1 MNRLICPLSEN
12 RAVKPD
18 MKPRSDLWHRVLLAL
33 ALSLSAGLGCEKILT
48 GTPTDG
54 DQLNAPLPGLSRE
67 LQTMFNKGDANF
79 DETFTVGT
87 GLGPLFNHSSC
98 AGCHPGDGRGP
109 SLVTFLRFTE
119 PGGDPQR
126 NGEPQLQQF
135 AIPGVL
141 PEILPAGALTSPRTA
156 PPVFG
161 SGLIESIPEA
171 TILSHADP
179 TDANGD
185 GISGRPHLISA
196 PSFVPDTEVGGGPGL
211 HVGRFGLKAN
221 NASLL
226 EQTVGA
232 YQQDI
237 GVTSDFAPEETAHPQ
252 SGNGS
257 PLGDNAS
264 DPELSGAKVLQT
276 VMYLRLLAPPAR
288 GPLTA
293 GVQQGEQIF
302 SAIGCAKCHVP
313 TMRTGPNT
321 ISQLNDV
328 EAALYSD
335 LLLHDMGPELADN
348 RPDRDATG
356 TEWKTRP
363 LWGLRLVKNFL
374 GGQAF
379 YLHDARATTLS
390 EAIMLHGGEA
400 EASRNAFVGLTASE
414 KQALLAF
421 LNSL

>member
-1 MNRLICPLSEN
+1 MHLLYRSQSEN
-12 RAVKPD
+12 RIIKPD
-18 MKPRSDLWHRVLLAL
+18 LKIRSLLLNGTILAL
-33 ALSLSAGLGCEKILT
+33 TLTVFTGLGCEKILT
-48 GTPTDG
+48 GAPNDG

-67 LQTMFNKGDANF
+67 LQIMFNKGDANF
-79 DETFTVGT
+79 DETFTVAT

-98 AGCHPGDGRGP
+98 AGCHPSDGRGP
-109 SLVTFLRFTE
+109 SQVTFLRYTE

-141 PEILPAGALTSPRTA
+141 PETLPAGALTSPRAA

-161 SGLIESIPEA
+161 SGLIEAIPEA
-171 TILSHADP
+171 TILSYADP
-179 TDANGD
+179 TDADGD
-185 GISGRPHLISA
+185 GISGRPHLISS

-232 YQQDI
+232 YRQDM
-237 GVTSDFAPEETAHPQ
+237 GVTSDFEPEETTHPR

-257 PLGDNAS
+257 PLGDDVP

-288 GPLTA
+288 GPLTNA
-293 GVQQGEQIF
+293 VQQGEQIF

-313 TMRTGPNT
+313 TMQTGPNS
-321 ISQLNDV
+321 IPQLNEVDV
-328 EAALYSD
+328 HLYSD

-348 RPDRDATG
+348 RPDREATG

-363 LWGLRLVKNFL
+363 LWGLRLVKTFL

-379 YLHDARATTLS
+379 YLHDARATTVS
-390 EAIMLHGGEA
+390 EAILLHGGEA

-414 KQALLAF
+414 TQALLAF